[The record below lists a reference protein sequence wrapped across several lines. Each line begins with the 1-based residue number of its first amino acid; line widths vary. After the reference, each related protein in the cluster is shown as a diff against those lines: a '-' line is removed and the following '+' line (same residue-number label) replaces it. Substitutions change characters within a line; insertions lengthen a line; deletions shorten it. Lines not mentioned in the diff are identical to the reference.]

1 MNPKHSWAAQREQ
14 PRAGILWMLFLGPL
28 FFVVYGGTNWLT
40 SLRQDVGTFYFEWET
55 RIPFVPALII
65 PYMSIDFFFAGSTFL
80 CRTREDLQ
88 TLARRIVFAILI
100 SAAGF
105 LLFPLRFAFGRPE
118 VTGGL
123 SAIFGLLA
131 AFDQPYNL
139 VPSLHISLLAV
150 IWPVYHRHTTGL
162 LRSAINSWF
171 VLVGLST
178 VFTYQHHVI
187 DVLSGALVALACFY
201 LFPDREDSD
210 PRRASPTRN
219 LKVASRYALPALAAL
234 LLAYAGWP
242 WTALLA
248 WPAFALGIL
257 ALAYAGLGSAIFRK
271 TRGRLPLSAQI
282 VLAPYLAGAWLSFRY
297 YRGLGPA
304 YDEVVPGL
312 LMGRKLNDAE
322 AEEAV
327 RRGVAAVLDL
337 TAEYGESTPLLRL
350 PYRNVQ
356 VLDLTAPTPD
366 QLDEAV
372 GFIRDH
378 RPAGIVYVHCALGYS
393 RSACVVAAYLL
404 AEGVAR
410 TVAEAMEHVRAAR
423 PEIVMRP
430 ELLYLLRAYQIHGRP
445 QLEPTRR

>member
-1 MNPKHSWAAQREQ
+1 MNPKPSSAAQWEQ
-14 PRAGILWMLFLGPL
+14 PRAGALWMLFLGPL

-55 RIPFVPALII
+55 WIPFVPALII

-210 PRRASPTRN
+210 PRRAPPPPN
-219 LKVASRYALPALAAL
+219 LKGAAGCALPAAPAPPLACAPGGGARPPGRARVRAGNPGPGL
-234 LLAYAGWP
+234 CRAGVGDLSKDARPPAPERANRSGTIPGRRLAVLPVLPWP
-242 WTALLA
+242 RPSL
-248 WPAFALGIL
+248 
-257 ALAYAGLGSAIFRK
+257 R
-271 TRGRLPLSAQI
+271 RGRPR
-282 VLAPYLAGAWLSFRY
+282 AP
-297 YRGLGPA
+297 P
-304 YDEVVPGL
+304 
-312 LMGRKLNDAE
+312 
-322 AEEAV
+322 
-327 RRGVAAVLDL
+327 
-337 TAEYGESTPLLRL
+337 
-350 PYRNVQ
+350 
-356 VLDLTAPTPD
+356 
-366 QLDEAV
+366 
-372 GFIRDH
+372 
-378 RPAGIVYVHCALGYS
+378 
-393 RSACVVAAYLL
+393 
-404 AEGVAR
+404 
-410 TVAEAMEHVRAAR
+410 
-423 PEIVMRP
+423 
-430 ELLYLLRAYQIHGRP
+430 
-445 QLEPTRR
+445 

>member
-1 MNPKHSWAAQREQ
+1 MRLEHSSAGQREQ
-14 PRAGILWMLFLGPL
+14 LRAGTLWMLFLGPF

-40 SLRQDVGTFYFEWET
+40 SLRQDVGTLHFEWET
-55 RIPFVPALII
+55 RIPFVPVLII
-65 PYMSIDFFFAGSTFL
+65 PYLSLDFFFAGSTFL
-80 CRTREDLQ
+80 CRTRAELR

-100 SAAGF
+100 SAVGF
-105 LLFPLRFAFGRPE
+105 LLFPLRFAFSRPE
-118 VTGGL
+118 VTGVL
-123 SAIFGLLA
+123 SAIFAQLA

-162 LRSAINSWF
+162 LRSAISGWF

-178 VFTYQHHVI
+178 LFTYQHHVI

-210 PRRASPTRN
+210 PRRASRAGN

-234 LLAYAGWP
+234 LLAYTGWP

-248 WPAFALGIL
+248 WPALALGIL

-271 TRGRLPLSAQI
+271 TRGRLPLSARI
-282 VLAPYLAGAWLSFRY
+282 VLAPYLSGAWLSFRY

-304 YDEVVPGL
+304 YDEVVSGL
-312 LMGRKLNDAE
+312 LIGRKLNDAE

-327 RRGVAAVLDL
+327 RRGVSAVLDL
-337 TAEYGESTPLLRL
+337 TAEYGESTPLLQL
-350 PYRNVQ
+350 PYKNVQ
-356 VLDLTAPTPD
+356 VLDLTAPTPA

-372 GFIRDH
+372 AFIRDH
-378 RPAGIVYVHCALGYS
+378 RPGGVVYVHCALGYS

-404 AEGVAR
+404 AEGVAP
-410 TVAEAMEHVRAAR
+410 TVAEAIEYIREAR

-430 ELLYLLRAYQIHGRP
+430 ELLYLLRAYQIHGRA